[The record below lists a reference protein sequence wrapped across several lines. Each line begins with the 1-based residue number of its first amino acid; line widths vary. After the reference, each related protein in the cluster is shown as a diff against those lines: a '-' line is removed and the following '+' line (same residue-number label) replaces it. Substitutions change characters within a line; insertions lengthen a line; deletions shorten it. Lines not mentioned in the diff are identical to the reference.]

1 MLNWTQL
8 EVINDPLSC
17 NSNKLKVANY
27 KVYNNISVMRQ
38 GGFFLKIVSLQALC
52 HWQSLTSSK
61 MFNGIL
67 VKIQSG
73 HSRTHKCKLTKHWW
87 VMQLQSALMQH

>member
-1 MLNWTQL
+1 MKQ
-8 EVINDPLSC
+8 
-17 NSNKLKVANY
+17 
-27 KVYNNISVMRQ
+27 
-38 GGFFLKIVSLQALC
+38 GFFLKIVSLQALC

-73 HSRTHKCKLTKHWW
+73 HSRTHKCKLTKH
-87 VMQLQSALMQH
+87 